1 MLVLVIAVVEAKQ
14 HERGVSKFPLVTFAS
29 VTVAGVENSMA
40 FVGAD
45 MKAGDL
51 MTFFVSLNSLN
62 QLQQMIMGSFYSD
75 DKN

>member
-1 MLVLVIAVVEAKQ
+1 M
-14 HERGVSKFPLVTFAS
+14 TFAS